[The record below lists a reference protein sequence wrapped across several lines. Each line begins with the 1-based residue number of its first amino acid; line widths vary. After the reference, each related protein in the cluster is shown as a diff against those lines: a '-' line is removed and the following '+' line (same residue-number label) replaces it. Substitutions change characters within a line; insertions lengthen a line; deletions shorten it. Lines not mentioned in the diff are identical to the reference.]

1 MTDLTH
7 WDYETDFTAEQVA
20 ALIVGVAPEDSHGAR
35 TKMAPVLRRLE
46 KAYLA
51 ALDKCLERFLPWV
64 EPTARPAYSPEE
76 LTGRLIADVEKSAKR
91 SPDTHDLFERV
102 DAARGGLLDDLFPRQ
117 NVVNWLAA
125 TGLRSVYRFEA
136 PLLPTDS
143 HRSGRWPW
151 GDHHTKALG
160 HLETAARQWW
170 SSFDPEQP
178 DTAPTNK
185 DVSEWLIDKLGLSE
199 KMADAIASILRAD
212 DLKPGRR

>member
-1 MTDLTH
+1 MTDLTY
-7 WDYETDFTAEQVA
+7 WDYETEFTAVQVA
-20 ALIVGVAPEDSHGAR
+20 ALIVGVEPEASHTAR
-35 TKMAPVLRRLE
+35 TEMAPVLRRLE
-46 KAYLA
+46 KAYRA
-51 ALDKCLERFLPWV
+51 ALDKCKERFLPWV
-64 EPTARPAYSPEE
+64 EPAERPAYSPEE
-76 LTGRLIADVEKSAKR
+76 LTGHLIADVEKSAKR

-102 DAARGGLLDDLFPRQ
+102 DAGRDGLLDDRFPRQ

-125 TGLRSVYRFEA
+125 TGLRSVYRFDA
-136 PLLPTDS
+136 PQLPTDS

-160 HLETAARQWW
+160 HLETAARQFW
-170 SSFDPEQP
+170 STFDPEQP

-185 DVSEWLIDKLGLSE
+185 DVSEWLVKQFGLSE